1 MIFNFFRTRVVQRG
15 RVLSTL
21 AHLATVAV
29 LCGNGVQAAQPLQIV
44 EGQLQNSRY
53 EALSYATGI
62 SWNEASANCQA
73 RGGRLADILS
83 VEENQF
89 ITTQLLGKI
98 TPWKAPYRGAWIGY
112 TDAQKEGS
120 WIWTSGRSSSYKN
133 FGAGEPNNSG
143 GIENCGAIELQR
155 NASQPN
161 GLWNDY
167 SCYGTSSYG
176 VALCE
181 YDIPCQPATYEAA
194 TGVVNIP
201 VLNIEGLPKPYQG
214 KLKQAAVSFFFSVFG
229 GITPSTVLSSC
240 PATYSATT
248 GKLLIPVVKAP
259 NPMLTQQNQCYNI
272 GMTQF
277 YNSFELD
284 SIKVISCP

>member
-98 TPWKAPYRGAWIGY
+98 TAWKTLYRGAWIGY

-120 WIWTSGRSSSYKN
+120 WIWTSGQSSSYKN
-133 FGAGEPNNSG
+133 FGAGEPNNG
-143 GIENCGAIELQR
+143 VLENCGAIELQR
-155 NASQPN
+155 VASQPN
-161 GLWNDY
+161 GWWNDAICG
-167 SCYGTSSYG
+167 STSSYG

-194 TGVVNIP
+194 TGIITIP
-201 VLNIEGLPKPYQG
+201 VLNIEGLSTPYQG
-214 KLKQAAVSFFFSVFG
+214 KLKQAMVSLLFSVFG
-229 GITPSTVLSSC
+229 GITPSTVSSSC
-240 PATYSATT
+240 PATYLATT
-248 GKLLIPVVKAP
+248 GKLLIPVIKAS
-259 NPMLTQQNQCYNI
+259 NPMPPKQDQCYNV

-277 YNSFELD
+277 YNRFELD
-284 SIKVISCP
+284 SINVISCP